1 MINLSSS
8 SKILLCIKPLDFR
21 KGIDSICRIVKA
33 DFEKDPREGA
43 IYVFI
48 NKRATQIRLIN
59 FDGTGFWLC
68 TKRLSQGNYW
78 WPKSKDSTLLPSEA
92 KDMAM
97 LLRGQ
102 NPGQESVY
110 SEFRKVV

>member
-1 MINLSSS
+1 M
-8 SKILLCIKPLDFR
+8 CVKPLDFR

-33 DFEKDPREGA
+33 DFEKDPKEGA

-78 WPKSKDSTLLPSEA
+78 WPKSKNEVLRPSEA
-92 KDMAM
+92 RDMVL

-102 NPGQESVY
+102 NSIHESVY
-110 SEFRKVV
+110 GEFRKAV

>member
-21 KGIDSICRIVKA
+21 KGIDSICRIVKSE
-33 DFEKDPREGA
+33 FEKDPKEGT

-59 FDGTGFWLC
+59 FDGTGFWIC
-68 TKRLSQGNYW
+68 TKRLSQGNFW
-78 WPKSKDSTLLPSEA
+78 WPKSKDEALLPREA
-92 KDMAM
+92 KSMAM

-102 NPGQESVY
+102 NPTGDDVY
-110 SEFRKVV
+110 SEFRKAV